1 MSLKETLEKSFE
13 TYAGMTIMD
22 RAICDARDC
31 LKPSARM
38 SMYAQYIEKITP
50 DKPYRKSQKSVSA
63 AMDHFY
69 VHGNDP
75 AYQMFARMGKPFAM
89 RYMLEDFQ
97 GITGTVQFSDDEAA
111 SRYTEMRLAPL
122 AMNLFTNI
130 DKETITKWHES
141 YSGEEY
147 HPAVLPSV
155 GFYNIVN
162 GTSGIATAIASSIP
176 QFNLRE
182 VNDAMIKLLW
192 DSSVP
197 FDEIYCAPD
206 FCTGGIMLN
215 AAEVKESLKNG
226 TGFACKLRSIVE
238 YDAKDRCLVIKEA
251 PYSVYTS
258 TICKQLQEIVMSED
272 NPGIDMER
280 KFLDQSTTTAHIK
293 IFLDKKANPDKV
305 IRYLYKNTSIQYHY
319 PINMIMLDK
328 GKTPKVFGWREALQA
343 HINHEIEVY
352 TNAYNFDIK
361 KIDARLHVLDGL
373 TIALANID
381 EVVQI
386 IKSAPS
392 SQAAGKMLREH
403 FLLDEVQSKHIL
415 DMKLSRLA
423 KLEVEKLKNEI
434 ESLLAEKA
442 NIQAILNDKK
452 LLKTEIEKGLRAV
465 ANKYGDARRTKVI
478 DLQKDSE
485 EEPTEIRQL
494 QISITSQN
502 SVFVTET
509 STLYTQ
515 KRGGVGNKLKMNDGE
530 YVIDSITVASN
541 EEILLFTKMGNVVH
555 CAASTLP
562 LNDKVHIQTL
572 VNISN
577 DEELCAITS
586 ASKKATAP
594 YILFFTKNGL
604 VKKSEIGE
612 YNMSRKGALKALA
625 LDPGDEIVSIVFTN
639 NDKVGILTELGNF
652 IIIKTDD
659 IRVIGRVARGVKA
672 ITLNEDDTVI
682 SARIVPE
689 NTTHLASISG
699 NGLFKQ
705 TSISEFTTQGRGTKG
720 NKIQKLNEADW
731 MADFCP
737 ITEGSKDVLI
747 ASTSSS
753 IKLTT
758 SDIPLFSKG
767 ALGNKSIKLDQKSNV
782 VGIFIY

>member
-31 LKPSARM
+31 LKPGARM

-50 DKPYRKSQKSVSA
+50 DKPYKKSQKSVAA

-69 VHGNDP
+69 VHGDLSLYP
-75 AYQMFARMGKPFAM
+75 LFARMGKPFAM
-89 RYMLEDFQ
+89 RYVLEDFQ
-97 GITGTVQFSDDEAA
+97 GNTGTIEESSNEAA
-111 SRYTEMRLAPL
+111 SRYTEMRLAPIS
-122 AMNLFTNI
+122 MNLFHNI
-130 DKETITKWHES
+130 EKETIEKWHDN
-141 YSGEEY
+141 YTGEEQY
-147 HPAVLPSV
+147 PAVLPSV

-182 VNDAMIKLLW
+182 VNEAMIKLLW
-192 DSSVP
+192 NRDIP

-215 AAEVKESLKNG
+215 AAEVKESLKVGN
-226 TGFACKLRSIVE
+226 GFACKMRSVVE
-238 YDAKDRCLVIKEA
+238 YDSKESCIIVKET
-251 PYSVYTS
+251 PYGVYTE
-258 TICKQLQEIVMSED
+258 TIRGQLAKILESDE
-272 NPGIDMER
+272 NPGIE
-280 KFLDQSTTTAHIK
+280 KFLDQSGTSALLK
-293 IFLDKKANPDKV
+293 IFIGKKANPDKV

-319 PINMIMLDK
+319 PINMIMLDH
-328 GKTPKVFGWREALQA
+328 GKTPKMFGWREALQA
-343 HINHEIEVY
+343 HIDHEIEVY

-361 KIDARLHVLDGL
+361 KIDARLHILDGL

-381 EVVQI
+381 EVVAL

-392 SQAAGKMLREH
+392 SQAAKT
-403 FLLDEVQSKHIL
+403 LLCQKFNLTEIQAKHIL

-442 NIQAILNDKK
+442 TIQAILADEN
-452 LLKTEIEKGLRAV
+452 LLKAEVEKGLRAV
-465 ANKYGDARRTKVI
+465 ASKYGDARRTKVI

-502 SVFVTET
+502 GVFVTET

-530 YVIDSITVASN
+530 YIIDSITVASN
-541 EEILLFTKMGNVVH
+541 EVVLLFTKSGNVVH

-562 LNDKVHIQTL
+562 LNDKVHIQTI

-577 DEELCAITS
+577 DEELCAITA
-586 ASKKATAP
+586 ASKKVSAP

-604 VKKSEIGE
+604 IKKSEIGE
-612 YNMSRKGALKALA
+612 YNMSRKGAVKALT
-625 LDPGDEIVSIVFTN
+625 LDPGDEIMSIVFTN
-639 NDKVGILTELGNF
+639 NDKVGILTEFGNF
-652 IIIKTDD
+652 IMIKTDD
-659 IRVIGRVARGVKA
+659 IRAIGRVARGIKA
-672 ITLNEDDTVI
+672 ITLNDGDYVI
-682 SARIVPE
+682 SAHAIPE

-705 TSISEFTTQGRGTKG
+705 TSISEFAVQGRGTKG
-720 NKIQKLNEADW
+720 NKIQKLNEGDW
-731 MADFCP
+731 MTDFCP
-737 ITEGSKDVLI
+737 VIAGAKDVLV

-758 SDIPLFSKG
+758 NDIPLFSKG
-767 ALGNKSIKLDQKSNV
+767 ALGNKSIKMDAKSNV

>member
-1 MSLKETLEKSFE
+1 MSLKDTLERSFE

-31 LKPSARM
+31 LKPGARM

-50 DKPYRKSQKSVSA
+50 DKPYKKSQKSVAA

-69 VHGNDP
+69 VHGDMSLYP
-75 AYQMFARMGKPFAM
+75 LFARMGKPFAM
-89 RYMLEDFQ
+89 RYVLEDFQ
-97 GITGTVQFSDDEAA
+97 GNTGTIEESSNEAA
-111 SRYTEMRLAPL
+111 SRYTEMRLSPIS
-122 AMNLFTNI
+122 MNLFTNI
-130 DKETITKWHES
+130 EKDTITKWHDN
-141 YSGEEY
+141 YTGEEQY
-147 HPAVLPSV
+147 PAVLPSV

-182 VNDAMIKLLW
+182 VNEAMIKLLW
-192 DSSVP
+192 NKDIS

-215 AAEVKESLKNG
+215 AAEVKESLKVGN
-226 TGFACKLRSIVE
+226 GFACKMRSVVE
-238 YDAKDRCLVIKEA
+238 YDSKESCIIVKET
-251 PYSVYTS
+251 PYGVYTE
-258 TICKQLQEIVMSED
+258 TIRGQLAKILESED
-272 NPGIDMER
+272 NPGIE
-280 KFLDQSTTTAHIK
+280 KFLDQSGTSALIK
-293 IFLDKKANPDKV
+293 IFIGKKANPDKV

-319 PINMIMLDK
+319 PINMIMLDG
-328 GKTPKVFGWREALQA
+328 GKTPKMFGWREALQA

-361 KIDARLHVLDGL
+361 KIDARLHILDGL

-381 EVVQI
+381 EVVAL

-392 SQAAGKMLREH
+392 SQAAKT
-403 FLLDEVQSKHIL
+403 LLCQKFNLTEIQAKHIL

-442 NIQAILNDKK
+442 TIQAILADEN
-452 LLKTEIEKGLRAV
+452 LLKAEIEKGMRAV
-465 ANKYGDARRTKVI
+465 ANKFGDARRTRVM

-515 KRGGVGNKLKMNDGE
+515 KRGGVGNKLKMGDGE
-530 YVIDSITVASN
+530 YIIDSITVASN
-541 EEILLFTKMGNVVH
+541 EVVLLFTKSGNVVH

>member
-31 LKPSARM
+31 LKPGARM

-50 DKPYRKSQKSVSA
+50 DKPYKKSQKSVAA

-69 VHGNDP
+69 VHGDMSLYP
-75 AYQMFARMGKPFAM
+75 LFARMGKPFAM
-89 RYMLEDFQ
+89 RYVLEDFQ
-97 GITGTVQFSDDEAA
+97 GNTGTIEESSNEAA
-111 SRYTEMRLAPL
+111 SRYTEMRLSPIS
-122 AMNLFTNI
+122 MNLFHNI
-130 DKETITKWHES
+130 EKETIEKWHDN
-141 YSGEEY
+141 YTGEEQY
-147 HPAVLPSV
+147 PAVLPSV

-182 VNDAMIKLLW
+182 VNEAMIKLLW
-192 DSSVP
+192 NRDIS

-215 AAEVKESLKNG
+215 AAEVKESLKVGN
-226 TGFACKLRSIVE
+226 GFACKMRSVIE
-238 YDAKDRCLVIKEA
+238 YDSKESCIIVKET
-251 PYSVYTS
+251 PYGVYTE
-258 TICKQLQEIVMSED
+258 TIRGQLAKILESDE
-272 NPGIDMER
+272 NPGIE
-280 KFLDQSTTTAHIK
+280 KFLDQSGTTALIK
-293 IFLDKKANPDKV
+293 IFIGKKANPDKV

-328 GKTPKVFGWREALQA
+328 GKTPKTFGWREALQA
-343 HINHEIEVY
+343 HIDHEIEVY

-361 KIDARLHVLDGL
+361 KIDARLHILDGL

-381 EVVQI
+381 EVVAL

-392 SQAAGKMLREH
+392 SQAAKT
-403 FLLDEVQSKHIL
+403 LLCQKFNLTEIQAKHIL

-434 ESLLAEKA
+434 ESLIAEKKA
-442 NIQAILNDKK
+442 IQAILADEN
-452 LLKTEIEKGLRAV
+452 LLKAEIEKGLRAV
-465 ANKYGDARRTKVI
+465 ANKYGDARRTKI
-478 DLQKDSE
+478 MDAEKDSE

-530 YVIDSITVASN
+530 YIIDSITVASN
-541 EEILLFTKMGNVVH
+541 EVVLLFTKSGNVVH

-577 DEELCAITS
+577 DEELCAITA
-586 ASKKATAP
+586 ASKKASAP

-612 YNMSRKGALKALA
+612 YNMSRKGAVKALA
-625 LDPGDEIVSIVFTN
+625 LDAGDEIMSIVFTN

-652 IIIKTDD
+652 IMIKTDD
-659 IRVIGRVARGVKA
+659 IRAIGRVARGVKA
-672 ITLNEDDTVI
+672 ITLNDDDYVI
-682 SARIVPE
+682 SAHVIPE

-705 TSISEFTTQGRGTKG
+705 TSISEFAVQGRGTKG
-720 NKIQKLNEADW
+720 NKIQKLNEGDW

-737 ITEGSKDVLI
+737 VVDGTKDVLI
-747 ASTSSS
+747 ASTSSC

-767 ALGNKSIKLDQKSNV
+767 ALGNKSIKMDSKSNV